1 MRTRGKRRQLKSPSL
16 QTSFFRGTHSI
27 LTFLSPASSPGEP
40 GMVAVVRPSWTHL
53 TWTFYRLQ
61 LFELQ
66 HGYIPQGPSF
76 RSALLQHGS
85 PQAAS
90 PQPSCLTV
98 GSSSWTAAAVWGLFL
113 QGFHGLHLLQTTS
126 TTAPWALLNWPW
138 WLQGVSFP
146 FSHSSLPAVVAQ
158 WFCTFLNLLSQRHA
172 QHCSR
177 LSSISSRALLE
188 PSGDGSGLT

>member
-90 PQPSCLTV
+90 PSPPASPWAPLHGLQLQSGVCSCR
-98 GSSSWTAAAVWGLFL
+98 GSMGCTSFRPHPLLHRGLFWTDL
-113 QGFHGLHLLQTTS
+113 DGCRVFL
-126 TTAPWALLNWPW
+126 
-138 WLQGVSFP
+138 
-146 FSHSSLPAVVAQ
+146 SH
-158 WFCTFLNLLSQRHA
+158 FLIPLSQLLLHSGFA
-172 QHCSR
+172 
-177 LSSISSRALLE
+177 LS
-188 PSGDGSGLT
+188 